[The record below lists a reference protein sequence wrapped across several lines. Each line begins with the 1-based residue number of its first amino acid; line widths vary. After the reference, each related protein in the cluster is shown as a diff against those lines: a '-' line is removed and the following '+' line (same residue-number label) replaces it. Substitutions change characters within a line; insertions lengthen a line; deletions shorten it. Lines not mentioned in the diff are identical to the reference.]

1 MLDAEEKDEPCGK
14 RQEVLHHGPNAEVE
28 YLAQERQAQTRHTVE
43 AVLAAWYVTT
53 GVHDEEY
60 SGNAFGHATANSCTG
75 YA

>member
-1 MLDAEEKDEPCGK
+1 MV
-14 RQEVLHHGPNAEVE
+14 QTAEVE

-53 GVHDEEY
+53 GVYDEEY